1 MVEHKV
7 IKEIVKKSLRLKELD
22 KLIIKSIAKLEIEQ
36 LPKYMVEFHDLK
48 KQIKKY
54 VLENPVIDLKSI
66 EKPEVS
72 SIIQLIV
79 AGEPLQVEKVL
90 AASSFLKG
98 ELDEVDLD
106 ELGSDLFYSWFC
118 SDDYIRG
125 LCEIGAL
132 VISCGEIPANLTKF
146 VYEARDCYAFQQ
158 YNAVFSLCRTILEV
172 CIKDLAAIYKLI
184 PPDSGNVRQM
194 KSRNPELN
202 ELINQLCDANNM
214 FRGVR
219 NQLHR
224 IRRETNFIIHGNR
237 IVKKQEAKDML
248 KDTLLVIHKVYEME
262 NTRKR

>member
-1 MVEHKV
+1 MDEHTV
-7 IKEIVKKSLRLKELD
+7 IDEIVKKSLRLKELD
-22 KLIIKSIAKLEIEQ
+22 KLIIKSIAMLDVKQ
-36 LPKYMVEFHDLK
+36 FPKYMVEFHDLK
-48 KQIKKY
+48 KQVKKY
-54 VLENPVIDLKSI
+54 ILENPVIDLQYIK
-66 EKPEVS
+66 KPEVR

-79 AGEPLQVEKVL
+79 AGEPFQVDRVL
-90 AASSFLKG
+90 AASSLLTG

-132 VISCGEIPANLTKF
+132 VISCGELPANLTRF

-184 PPDSGNVRQM
+184 PSDSGNVRQM

-202 ELINQLCDANNM
+202 ELINQICDANNI

-219 NQLHR
+219 NQLHK

-248 KDTLLVIHKVYEME
+248 KDTLSVIHKLYEIE
-262 NTRKR
+262 TSGRS